1 MAGNRTELLLCQLLV
16 RQEEANT
23 QREKVNKW
31 WEETKKRRDEMF
43 LSMLNKLMG
52 DDTQGHRSSN
62 NCDSDKHINLCTCP
76 HSPTMASLN
85 PSPNL
90 ANMPQHRKVA
100 YSEETSVYSQGRLA
114 RTHRQV
120 QNCREQYAPPD
131 IHDRLLMIPSPD
143 SSNMSPYQNDT
154 YSEEIDAYRDMT
166 DICREVEQC
175 SDLYAP
181 LNPHIRPPMDST
193 PYPANMH
200 SYKNVKFLEVAAANA
215 ERHQA
220 DIYREGKQPIDHYA
234 YPKSHIRPPIAP
246 CQNPANMTPQTNAK
260 CHERA
265 AVNVP
270 RQADIFK
277 KDDQVNDYHEYPQS
291 RVRPSIVPGPM
302 PANMPLHINVNKYTG
317 DIYTYTQGVQLQAD
331 TPGKVEQRSNHFDSS
346 NPYVRPPV
354 SSDSNPTN
362 MRYTQNDA

>member
-1 MAGNRTELLLCQLLV
+1 MAGNRTEQLLCQLLV
-16 RQEEANT
+16 RQEEPNT

-31 WEETKKRRDEMF
+31 WEETNKRRDEMF

-62 NCDSDKHINLCTCP
+62 NCDSDKHINLCACP

-100 YSEETSVYSQGRLA
+100 YSEETSVYSQGRVA
-114 RTHRQV
+114 RTHRQA

-131 IHDRLLMIPSPD
+131 IHDRPLMIPSPD

-166 DICREVEQC
+166 DIRREVEQC

-181 LNPHIRPPMDST
+181 LNPPIPPPMDSVL
-193 PYPANMH
+193 YPANMH
-200 SYKNVKFLEVAAANA
+200 SYKNVKLLEVAAANA
-215 ERHQA
+215 QIHQA
-220 DIYREGKQPIDHYA
+220 DIYREGEQPIH
-234 YPKSHIRPPIAP
+234 PIAP
-246 CQNPANMTPQTNAK
+246 CQNLANMTPQTNAK

-265 AVNVP
+265 TVNVP
-270 RQADIFK
+270 RQADIYK

-291 RVRPSIVPGPM
+291 RVRPFIVPGPM
-302 PANMPLHINVNKYTG
+302 PANMPLPINVNKYTG
-317 DIYTYTQGVQLQAD
+317 EAYTYAQGRVVVVDPLLPDYWGESAS
-331 TPGKVEQRSNHFDSS
+331 V
-346 NPYVRPPV
+346 V
-354 SSDSNPTN
+354 
-362 MRYTQNDA
+362 